1 MPAPAEVLK
10 KSVMGLAVTLLF
22 FAAVEGVLF
31 VVGVTPLSDRADPY
45 VGFAGYSPLFVES
58 TAPDG
63 SRVLRTSDAKASW
76 FNPQRFT
83 VRKASG
89 TTRIFCLGGSTTYG
103 RPYEDATSFCGW
115 LREFV
120 SAAHPSREWE
130 VVNAGGISYA
140 SYRVA
145 RLMEE
150 LADYE
155 PDLFVIYTG
164 HNEFLERRTYDRLL
178 NTPEIV
184 RNVGAL
190 ASGLRLYSAMSDVL
204 YPEQDVLDTELDVV
218 LDQSVGPE
226 DYRRDDTMRDAVL
239 EHFRSSVERMVDMGR
254 QAGAEVLL
262 VTPASNLR
270 DFSPFKAEPS
280 PGLDAASV
288 ARAGQLAASIADLRQ
303 AGDFER
309 AAALADE
316 ALAIDPRN
324 ADLLFL
330 RGRALLG
337 LGDAAGARAAFIAAR
352 DEDVAPL
359 RALTPVT
366 GIVAEI
372 AERRSTGLVDFE
384 AMMDA
389 ASADGI
395 PGDDYF
401 LDHVHPSIEA
411 HGVLGLAILDELV
424 AMGVASPAPSW
435 GDAAI
440 ADISDRVV
448 ASIDEAAHARALAN
462 LALILCFFF
471 NQYEAL
477 TG

>member
-1 MPAPAEVLK
+1 MLALPEVLK
-10 KSVMGLAVTLLF
+10 KSLLGLAVTLVF

-31 VVGVTPLSDRADPY
+31 VAGVTPLSDRADPY

-63 SRVLRTSDAKASW
+63 SRVLRTSDAKANW

-83 VRKASG
+83 ERKASG

-120 SAAHPSREWE
+120 SAADPSREWE

-178 NTPEIV
+178 NTPEFI
-184 RNVGAL
+184 RNAGAL

-204 YPEQDVLDTELDVV
+204 YPERDVLDTELEVV

-226 DYRRDDTMRDAVL
+226 DYRRDDAMRDAVL
-239 EHFRSSVERMVDMGR
+239 EHFRSSVERMVRMGR
-254 QAGAEVLL
+254 EAGAEVVL

-270 DFSPFKAEPS
+270 DFSPFKAESS
-280 PGLDAASV
+280 PGLDAESAAQV
-288 ARAGQLAASIADLRQ
+288 ARLAASAAEQLG
-303 AGDFER
+303 AGDPER

-316 ALAIDPRN
+316 ALAIDPR
-324 ADLLFL
+324 L
-330 RGRALLG
+330 
-337 LGDAAGARAAFIAAR
+337 
-352 DEDVAPL
+352 
-359 RALTPVT
+359 
-366 GIVAEI
+366 
-372 AERRSTGLVDFE
+372 S
-384 AMMDA
+384 
-389 ASADGI
+389 
-395 PGDDYF
+395 
-401 LDHVHPSIEA
+401 
-411 HGVLGLAILDELV
+411 
-424 AMGVASPAPSW
+424 
-435 GDAAI
+435 
-440 ADISDRVV
+440 
-448 ASIDEAAHARALAN
+448 
-462 LALILCFFF
+462 LIHI
-471 NQYEAL
+471 
-477 TG
+477 